1 MAVVAVVAVV
11 ALVAMMAVVADC
23 GGAVVI
29 KKPQLILRIGFE
41 FVLVVAIF
49 FEMGPFHEQVG
60 PFGEHMLQKGPFGE
74 QITLKGFRN
83 LVG

>member
-1 MAVVAVVAVV
+1 M
-11 ALVAMMAVVADC
+11 
-23 GGAVVI
+23 I

-41 FVLVVAIF
+41 LVLVVAIF

-83 LVG
+83 LVGQKV